1 MADRHSGNGPQA
13 ELGIAEGSRPAG
25 CQNGNM
31 MKPAN
36 LVIIMGDEL
45 STKSVGA
52 YGHPFVKTPNI
63 DALARSGT
71 RFTNAYTNSPLCMP
85 ARAAFATGRQPH
97 ETGYWDNVFAY
108 DGRIPSWGH
117 ALQATGHHFTT
128 IGKLHYIDEA
138 APTGIDEQILPM
150 HLFDG
155 GDIWGLIRDDPP
167 MRPQSKTLAGEVGV
181 GDSGYTRYDRQIT
194 DLAEDWLAGKAARP
208 DDKPWVLFVSYIAPH
223 FPLIVPQRYLDL
235 YRDIDIP
242 EPKQRLAGEPEHP
255 WFTAFRNCYCF
266 DDFFKDAAE
275 RREAIR
281 TYYALCSFLDDN
293 VGRVVSAI
301 RQSGLAET
309 TRIAFLA
316 DHGDNLGA
324 RGLWGKSTMYE
335 ESAKVPLIL
344 SGPDVAAG
352 AVCATPVSLADF
364 YPTVLDCVGAK
375 HPLPATILPLKS
387 LFGIAAAADD
397 DERMIFGEYH
407 ASCAMS
413 GALMLR
419 RGEYKYIHYVGLKPE
434 LFDLSEDPEELR
446 NLALE
451 PEFDALCA
459 AFDQALR
466 RLVDP
471 EAIDRAAK
479 ASQAHRLQE
488 LGGREAIISKGGVP
502 HTPAPG
508 EKPAWIG

>member
-1 MADRHSGNGPQA
+1 
-13 ELGIAEGSRPAG
+13 
-25 CQNGNM
+25 

-45 STKSVGA
+45 STKAVGA
-52 YGHPFVKTPNI
+52 YGHPFVRTPHI

-71 RFTNAYTNSPLCMP
+71 RFTNAYTNTPLCMP
-85 ARAAFATGRQPH
+85 ARAAFATGRQAH

-117 ALQATGHHFTT
+117 ALQARGHSFTT

-138 APTGIDEQILPM
+138 APTGISEQILPM

-155 GDIWGLIRDDPP
+155 GDVWGLIRDDPP
-167 MRPQSKTLAGEVGV
+167 MRPQSKTLAHEVGV
-181 GDSGYTRYDRQIT
+181 GDSGYTRYDKQIT
-194 DLAEDWLAGKAARP
+194 ELTEEWLAGKAAAP

-223 FPLIVPQRYLDL
+223 FPLIVPEEYLDL
-235 YRDIDIP
+235 YKGIDI
-242 EPKQRLAGEPEHP
+242 EMPKQRRAGEPEHP

-266 DDFFKDAAE
+266 DDFFKDDAE

-281 TYYALCSFLDDN
+281 TYFALCSFLDDN
-293 VGRVVSAI
+293 VGRVLAAI
-301 RQSGLAET
+301 TRAGLGES
-309 TRIAFLA
+309 TRIAFLS

-352 AVCATPVSLADF
+352 ATCETPVSLVDF
-364 YPTVLDCVGAK
+364 FPTVLDCVGAT
-375 HPLPATILPLKS
+375 HPLPKTILPLRS
-387 LFGIAAAADD
+387 LFGVAGEAYDAS
-397 DERMIFGEYH
+397 RMIFGEYH

-419 RGEYKYIHYVGLKPE
+419 RGRHKFIHYVGLTPE
-434 LFDLSEDPEELR
+434 LFDLEADPEELR

-451 PEFDALCA
+451 PAFAALVAEFE
-459 AFDQALR
+459 QALR
-466 RLVDP
+466 ALLDP
-471 EAIDRAAK
+471 EAVDAAAK
-479 ASQAHRLQE
+479 ASQAMRLEE
-488 LGGREAIISKGGVP
+488 LGGRDAILNKGGVP

-508 EKPAWIG
+508 EEPAWVG

>member
-1 MADRHSGNGPQA
+1 MTPS
-13 ELGIAEGSRPAG
+13 
-25 CQNGNM
+25 
-31 MKPAN
+31 N

-45 STKSVGA
+45 SSKAVGC

-63 DALARSGT
+63 DALAARGT
-71 RFTNAYTNSPLCMP
+71 RFTNAYTNAPLCMP

-117 ALQATGHHFTT
+117 ALQATGHRFTT
-128 IGKLHYIDEA
+128 IGKLHYIDEQ

-167 MRPQSKTLAGEVGV
+167 MRPQSKTLAHEVSV
-181 GDSGYTRYDRQIT
+181 GDSGYTRYDKQIT
-194 DLAEDWLAGKAARP
+194 ELATDWLSKQSVGAQ
-208 DDKPWVLFVSYIAPH
+208 DKPWVLFVSYIAPH
-223 FPLIVPQRYLDL
+223 FPLIVPQQYLDL
-235 YRDIDIP
+235 YKDVDI
-242 EPKQRLAGEPEHP
+242 EMPKQRREGEPEHP

-266 DDFFKDAAE
+266 DDFFGSDAE

-293 VGRVVSAI
+293 VGQVIRAI
-301 RQSGLAET
+301 EHSGLASN
-309 TRIAFLA
+309 TRVAFLS

-344 SGPDVAAG
+344 SGPNVARG
-352 AVCATPVSLADF
+352 AVCETPVSLVDF
-364 YPTVLDCVGAK
+364 FPTVLDCVGAQ
-375 HPLPATILPLKS
+375 HPSPQTIYPLRS
-387 LFGIAAAADD
+387 LLDVARQPYDPDRA
-397 DERMIFGEYH
+397 IFGEYH

-413 GALMLR
+413 GAMMIR
-419 RGEYKYIHYVGLKPE
+419 RGRYKYIHFVGLAPE
-434 LFDLSEDPEELR
+434 LFDLEADPEELE
-446 NLALE
+446 NLAGVAE
-451 PEFDALCA
+451 HANLCMGFEA
-459 AFDQALR
+459 ELR
-466 RLVDP
+466 ARLDP
-471 EAIDRAAK
+471 EAVDRAAK
-479 ASQAHRLQE
+479 ASQAMRLEQ
-488 LGGREAIISKGGVP
+488 LGGREAIVSKGGVP

-508 EKPAWIG
+508 ESPAWVG